1 MLLAPVPCEVQAP
14 RRQQWCPWESHPL
27 SILGVALT
35 PAELASES
43 HIPGVLEVQGV
54 HLRASTY
61 PRTRCGAGRK
71 RGKSSA
77 PGDKGQPPSSSH
89 THHNQ
94 ENGASKVCPDSWL
107 QLALLP
113 SARQRSLLSICLRP
127 YLLLKQLFLKNY
139 FKTFIDGTENL
150 PTPWARFPVMNYLQQ
165 AT

>member
-94 ENGASKVCPDSWL
+94 ENGAS
-107 QLALLP
+107 
-113 SARQRSLLSICLRP
+113 ARQRSLLSICLRP

-139 FKTFIDGTENL
+139 FKTFIDGTENF